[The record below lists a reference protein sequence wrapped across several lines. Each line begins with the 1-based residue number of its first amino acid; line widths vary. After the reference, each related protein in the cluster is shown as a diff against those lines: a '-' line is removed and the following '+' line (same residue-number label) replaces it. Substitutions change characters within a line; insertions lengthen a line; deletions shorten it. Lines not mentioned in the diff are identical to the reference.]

1 MALSLSNPVYPDGE
15 AARIP
20 FLRAMFKVLLIEDS
34 LLLQELMEGILGEVD
49 GIDYRGCVDSEADA
63 LLHMEQFPV
72 ELVIIDIE
80 LRQGSGIGVLAA
92 LQAEPER
99 YGSPLKV
106 VLTNYAHA
114 SMQQRCIRL
123 GCDAFYDKSL
133 NTADLV
139 EYIEQA
145 AAARLRF

>member
-1 MALSLSNPVYPDGE
+1 
-15 AARIP
+15 
-20 FLRAMFKVLLIEDS
+20 MFKVLLIEDS
-34 LLLQELMEGILGEVD
+34 LLLQELLGGILGEID
-49 GIDYRGCVDSEADA
+49 GIDYRGAVDGETVA
-63 LLHMEQFPV
+63 LQQMERLPV

-114 SMQQRCIRL
+114 SMQKRCIRL

-133 NTADLV
+133 KTAELV
-139 EYIEQA
+139 EFIEQA
-145 AAARLRF
+145 AAARQILS